1 MLKIRRYIC
10 ILLTVAVAMMFTTVI
25 GITVSAQTS
34 GDGWSFDETTGALTI
49 TTNNG
54 TTAWKKSVTDK
65 KLVQSV
71 VIQEGVASIGSSA
84 FNGCTALKSIEIP
97 DSVMSIGSQAFTSC
111 YKLEGIKI
119 PNGVTSIGLMTFWDC
134 LDLASIEIPDSVTSI
149 GNFAFVGCR
158 SLESIKIPNG
168 VESINWSA
176 FVDCKGLTSIDIPD
190 SVTSIGGC
198 AFQGC
203 SGLTSIIIPNNVT
216 SIGSSAF
223 EGCSGLTSIIIPN
236 NVASIGE
243 EALKDCSSLA
253 SIVIPDSVTSVDS
266 DVFMGCS
273 SLDNIIY
280 PSGLDVSGASI
291 PDTSAQVEY
300 TVNNG
305 EVTITEIILPDG
317 KAPVVIPDTIG
328 GKNVTGTAEGIRNKV
343 SESGHTH
350 RFSAATCTQKETCAV
365 CGMDQGELAEHTP
378 DSGTV
383 TKQPTTSETGERTY
397 KCTVCGNVI
406 RTETIDKLPSG
417 GGGSETPTE
426 PTDPT
431 EPSDPTDPTTPD
443 EPISPSRPDNEVPFI
458 KDENGKNGWEVIN
471 DEIDKAEDGSTVTVD
486 MNGATVVPG
495 NVFDTLRGKDV
506 TVVFDMG
513 DGITWSVNGKDVTF
527 GNTSDIDLSV
537 KSDTENIPVDVINN
551 ITGERYSIQI
561 SLAHNGEFGFTA
573 VLSIN
578 LGSGNAGQKAALY
591 YYDGGILELMCESE
605 ISADGTARLT
615 FTHASDYLI
624 VIGES
629 ETDEGD
635 NSDTT
640 SGGVGNPSEADN
652 SGTTSG
658 GGVSEPGKKDPDEQ
672 DGNPSTGVATSLIP
686 LAIAAAFIVAAAKRK
701 MK

>member
-383 TKQPTTSETGERTY
+383 TKQPTANETGERTF

-406 RTETIDKLPSG
+406 KIDVIPAL
-417 GGGSETPTE
+417 GGGSGT
-426 PTDPT
+426 
-431 EPSDPTDPTTPD
+431 PSDPSKPTYPVTPD
-443 EPISPSRPDNEVPFI
+443 KPIIPSRPDNSIPFI
-458 KDENGKNGWEVIN
+458 KNENGKNGWGVIN
-471 DEIDKAEDGSTVTVD
+471 EEIDNAKNGSTVTVD
-486 MNGATVVPG
+486 MNGATVVPKTI
-495 NVFDTLRGKDV
+495 FDTLRGRDV

-513 DGITWSVNGKDVTF
+513 GGITWSVNGKDITSDK
-527 GNTSDIDLSV
+527 TSDIDFSV

-578 LGSGNAGQKAALY
+578 LGSGNAGQKASLY
-591 YYDGGILELMCESE
+591 YYSGGALELMCESE

-615 FTHASDYLI
+615 FSHASDYLI
-624 VIGES
+624 VIGEGK
-629 ETDEGD
+629 TDEGN

-640 SGGVGNPSEADN
+640 SSGDSNPSEADN

-658 GGVSEPGKKDPDEQ
+658 TTSNGDLSEPGKKDPDEQ

-701 MK
+701 IK